1 MWMHKLEIVGNCLI
15 SKSLVCMDLFML
27 CACQP
32 VHFVTE
38 FSLIGKLNA
47 IFC

>member
-15 SKSLVCMDLFML
+15 SKSLLCMDLFML
-27 CACQP
+27 CASQL
-32 VHFVTE
+32 VHFVVE
-38 FSLIGKLNA
+38 FYLIGKLNA